1 MLTNDTRWYIATV
14 VTIADPDKRRRIQA
28 RGPMETEEAVPT
40 EQLPWLQPF
49 MISKDYF
56 ELPEVGESVL
66 VLQFQD
72 LRVWVELPDMA
83 SWSEFSEEDYA
94 RAWLL
99 THKDVYKAL
108 YTDSAGF
115 DILYVG
121 NIKVKTDNT
130 ETVLTEDS
138 ATITYNTVK
147 LETNGEQFKLTV
159 GDVVIDTDGK
169 LLSIKNGQTDLLT
182 LLNDLQAALQAHTH
196 PTGTGPSGPPIN
208 IADFIKN
215 QQDYAKLLM

>member
-1 MLTNDTRWYIATV
+1 MDVELKFSIGGTAFSIDVR
-14 VTIADPDKRRRIQA
+14 KQFL
-28 RGPMETEEAVPT
+28 
-40 EQLPWLQPF
+40 EQL
-49 MISKDYF
+49 
-56 ELPEVGESVL
+56 
-66 VLQFQD
+66 
-72 LRVWVELPDMA
+72 
-83 SWSEFSEEDYA
+83 
-94 RAWLL
+94 
-99 THKDVYKAL
+99 KDVYKAL

-138 ATITYNTVK
+138 TTITYNTVK

-208 IADFIKN
+208 IADFVKN